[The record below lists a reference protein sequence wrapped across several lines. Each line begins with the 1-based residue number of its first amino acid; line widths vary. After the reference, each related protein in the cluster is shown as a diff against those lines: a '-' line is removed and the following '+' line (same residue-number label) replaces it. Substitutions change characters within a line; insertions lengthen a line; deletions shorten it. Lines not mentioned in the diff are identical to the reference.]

1 MTTASILPYAIGAS
15 TAFLAALGYA
25 TMLVAWWNRLPTA
38 TRTAYP
44 RIGHYVVIVARL
56 LPVAQGIGTAIHGM
70 LTGAPVVSLPTVA
83 PTPVQA
89 SRPSMVPPLAVLAA
103 ARMALCAL
111 VLVVTVLALG
121 CSGVQVPA
129 DGGAPAPSW
138 VPGAVVSLTIA
149 DGALQAAEA
158 TESATGLTGTDLA
171 DYDSTLRLC
180 DSADVMCLG
189 HIQNGAS
196 ACQLHAD
203 AASLVGDFDQIAAI
217 CSRHGTSVPASVLT
231 GAGRL
236 VSVLSSVLPVC
247 VADGGVSTA
256 ATGLASL
263 SNADLAAHVRATF
276 AGYTL
281 PVPAH
286 ATDRQ

>member
-25 TMLVAWWNRLPTA
+25 TMLVAWWNRLPAA

-111 VLVVTVLALG
+111 VLVVTVLAFG
-121 CSGVQVPA
+121 CKSVDSALLTATPGIA
-129 DGGAPAPSW
+129 APSGCTPLAYQCDTDMPQVCSSSGRW
-138 VPGAVVSLTIA
+138 WAVLPP
-149 DGALQAAEA
+149 
-158 TESATGLTGTDLA
+158 
-171 DYDSTLRLC
+171 DSG
-180 DSADVMCLG
+180 G
-189 HIQNGAS
+189 HPQHCAS
-196 ACQLHAD
+196 GC
-203 AASLVGDFDQIAAI
+203 
-217 CSRHGTSVPASVLT
+217 
-231 GAGRL
+231 
-236 VSVLSSVLPVC
+236 VLSAGIAHC
-247 VADGGVSTA
+247 AGVS
-256 ATGLASL
+256 
-263 SNADLAAHVRATF
+263 
-276 AGYTL
+276 
-281 PVPAH
+281 
-286 ATDRQ
+286 Q